1 MNSFKVFDWKIG
13 VMHNPGALFGTG
25 KMRQVAKLNGFNAMV
40 YGHTH
45 NASVKWEGDVLLVNP
60 GSPTNPAPPFIAK
73 AERWLAQ
80 NYQGKDSAPNN
91 PDIEKRLGLKS
102 P

>member
-1 MNSFKVFDWKIG
+1 VNSFKVFDWKIG

-45 NASVKWEGDVLLVNP
+45 NASVKWDGDVLLVNP

-73 AERWLAQ
+73 ASVGLLRIT
-80 NYQGKDSAPNN
+80 K
-91 PDIEKRLGLKS
+91 EKIV
-102 P
+102 PQIIQI